1 MLDKIIFLRIIVGEN
16 RRKECIQ
23 MRSYDREVFE
33 REMQLMNEISG
44 MKFSMK
50 KIRKIIEL
58 DALINSF
65 GA

>member
-1 MLDKIIFLRIIVGEN
+1 
-16 RRKECIQ
+16 